1 MTTTADFKTRVQQ
14 LPDLANTFGP
24 AFTFGRIAMRAVKGA
39 ADPRRVDWNQVH
51 KVTIIESI
59 EQHGQHPDDVHA
71 ALSRHSP
78 DAVSSEKQEQLRG
91 IIDQLSP
98 DLSRKYDQARVR
110 QDAEYASQKAANGGK
125 IRFIK

>member
-24 AFTFGRIAMRAVKGA
+24 AFTLGRHAMRAMKNA
-39 ADPRRVDWNQVH
+39 TDARRVDWDKVH
-51 KVTIIESI
+51 KATIVESI
-59 EQHGQHPDDVHA
+59 EQHGQDPHDVHA
-71 ALSRHSP
+71 ALSKHSP
-78 DAVSSEKQEQLRG
+78 GATSDDAQAKLRG
-91 IIDQLSP
+91 IINQLGP
-98 DLSRKYDQARVR
+98 DLSRKYDQARAR